1 MFVLKETV
9 LYLSLDNIKLLIIF
23 AECKFQHMDLPTNFS
38 QANILSTSVFHIVDN
53 KRSKVAHWLN

>member
-1 MFVLKETV
+1 MIVLKETV

-38 QANILSTSVFHIVDN
+38 QANILSTPVIHIVD
-53 KRSKVAHWLN
+53 KISSKAAHLPN